1 MIFSYNFRINVT
13 EVPVTV
19 YECTLASLCRY
30 APVKPNQST
39 EAILQPEKSYSVNKK
54 ISLVE
59 SIVLVTLARAS
70 KISCDNFSL
79 LLYFELRNAIHH

>member
-54 ISLVE
+54 NLTGRIDRDCYPCTCL
-59 SIVLVTLARAS
+59 
-70 KISCDNFSL
+70 
-79 LLYFELRNAIHH
+79 